1 MRTFSF
7 LAGFAVGM
15 GIFLLGLKI
24 MSTAL
29 EDVVGFRLKML
40 LSRLTATKG
49 RGCNRRIGQHLLSA
63 EQ

>member
-1 MRTFSF
+1 MVSYENLFF

-29 EDVVGFRLKML
+29 EDVVGFRLK
-40 LSRLTATKG
+40 
-49 RGCNRRIGQHLLSA
+49 CCSA
-63 EQ
+63 ALPLPKEGV